1 MEVLKFPID
10 FRLDLRRTLSYLP
23 GYFRSDGWWR
33 PMRTDDGPATL
44 HVRRGIGG
52 VEGRAF
58 GPGASRAIATL
69 AGLIGAE
76 DRPENLE
83 TDHPLVSELGRRH
96 PGLRMGKTGSV
107 FEALAIA
114 IITQKVTGK
123 EAGHGL
129 KMLRRRFSEAAPGP
143 APAGG
148 APLWLPPDPER
159 LAGTTYFALHPLGIE
174 KRRADTLLR
183 AARQADRIDALRA
196 VGPEAARAWLER
208 IPGIGPWTSAET
220 VAVSHGDPDALSV
233 GDYHLKN
240 LVTWHLAGR
249 PRGTDQEMVDLL
261 DQFRPQ
267 RGRVAR
273 LISMLGHAPAFGPR
287 QPLRSFASY

>member
-1 MEVLKFPID
+1 VEILTIPID

-23 GYFRSDGWWR
+23 GYFRPDGWWR
-33 PMRTDDGPATL
+33 PTRTEDGPATI
-44 HVRRGIGG
+44 HVRRSGAG

-58 GPGASRAIATL
+58 GPGASKAL
-69 AGLIGAE
+69 ESLWGLIGGD
-76 DRPENLE
+76 DRPEDLQ
-83 TDHPLVSELGRRH
+83 TDHPLISELGRRH
-96 PGLRMGKTGSV
+96 PGLRMGKTASI
-107 FEALAIA
+107 FEALTIA

-129 KMLRRRFSEAAPGP
+129 KMLRRRFADLAPGP
-143 APAGG
+143 VPAGG
-148 APLWLPPDPER
+148 APLRLPPDPVR
-159 LAGTTYFALHPLGIE
+159 LAGATYFVLHPLGIE

-183 AARQADRIDALRA
+183 AARQADHIEALRG
-196 VGPEAARAWLER
+196 VGPAEARTWLER

-240 LVTWHLAGR
+240 LVAWHFTGR
-249 PRGTDQEMVDLL
+249 PRGTDEEMVDLL
-261 DQFRPQ
+261 EQFRPQ

-273 LISMLGHAPAFGPR
+273 LISLLGHAPAFGPR
-287 QPLRSFASY
+287 QPLRSFAAY

>member
-1 MEVLKFPID
+1 MEALTIPIE

-33 PMRTDDGPATL
+33 PMRTDEGPATI
-44 HVRRGIGG
+44 HIRRSVAG

-58 GPGASRAIATL
+58 GPGASKAL
-69 AGLIGAE
+69 ESMWGLLGGD
-76 DRPENLE
+76 DRPADLQ
-83 TDHPLVSELGRRH
+83 TDHPLVSELRRSH

-107 FEALAIA
+107 FEALTIA

-129 KMLRRRFSEAAPGP
+129 KMLRRRFSDPAPGA

-159 LAGTTYFALHPLGIE
+159 VAGGTYFVLHPLGIE

-183 AARQADRIDALRA
+183 AARQADRIDALGA
-196 VGPEAARAWLER
+196 VGPKEASAWLER
-208 IPGIGPWTSAET
+208 IPGIGSWTSAET

-240 LVTWHLAGR
+240 MIAWHLTGR

-261 DQFRPQ
+261 EQFRPQ

-273 LISMLGHAPAFGPR
+273 LISLLGHAPAFGPR

>member
-1 MEVLKFPID
+1 VEVLTIPIE

-23 GYFRSDGWWR
+23 GYFRPDGWWR
-33 PMRTDDGPATL
+33 ALRTVDGPASI
-44 HVRRGIGG
+44 HVRRGRAG

-58 GPGASRAIATL
+58 GPGANRAMASL

-76 DRPENLE
+76 DRPDNLQ
-83 TDHPLVSELGRRH
+83 TDHPLISELARRH
-96 PGLRMGKTGSV
+96 PGLRMGKTASV
-107 FEALAIA
+107 FEALTIA

-129 KMLRRRFSEAAPGP
+129 KMLRRRFSDPAPGP

-148 APLWLPPDPER
+148 APLRLPPDPER
-159 LAGTTYFALHPLGIE
+159 LAGATYFVLHPLGIE

-183 AARQADRIDALRA
+183 AARQADRIEALRA
-196 VGPEAARAWLER
+196 VGPEETRTWLER
-208 IPGIGPWTSAET
+208 MPGIGPWTSAET

-240 LVTWHLAGR
+240 LIAWHLAGR

-261 DQFRPQ
+261 EQFRPQ

-273 LISMLGHAPAFGPR
+273 LISLLGHAPAFGPR
-287 QPLRSFASY
+287 QPLRSFAAY

>member
-1 MEVLKFPID
+1 MEALTIPVD

-23 GYFRSDGWWR
+23 GYFRPDGWWR
-33 PMRTDDGPATL
+33 PTRNEEGPATL
-44 HVRRGIGG
+44 HVRRGVGG

-58 GPGASRAIATL
+58 GPGASKAL
-69 AGLIGAE
+69 GSLWGLIGGD
-76 DRPENLE
+76 DRPGDLQ
-83 TDHPLVSELGRRH
+83 TDHPLIAELGRRH
-96 PGLRMGKTGSV
+96 PGLRMGMTASV
-107 FEALAIA
+107 FEALTIA

-129 KMLRRRFSEAAPGP
+129 KMLRRRFSDPAPGP
-143 APAGG
+143 APAGS
-148 APLWLPPDPER
+148 APLRLPPDPER
-159 LAGTTYFALHPLGIE
+159 LANATYFVLHPLGIE

-183 AARQADRIDALRA
+183 AARQANRIEALRA
-196 VGPEAARAWLER
+196 VDPRAAQTWLER

-240 LVTWHLAGR
+240 LVAWHLTGR

-261 DQFRPQ
+261 EPFRPQ

-273 LISMLGHAPAFGPR
+273 LISLLGHAPAYGPR
-287 QPLRSFASY
+287 QPLRSFAAY